1 MGKHYDYIIT
11 GGGCSGLS
19 LAVRMANDAFFQDKK
34 ILIIEE
40 SKKEKDDRTWC
51 FWEAKKG
58 CFEEIVSKKWQNV
71 YFYSD
76 FFNKKLNMSPY
87 EYKMV
92 SGLDFYNYCKNIFA
106 KKNNIEFLNAKVERI
121 GEEQNKPFAVVNGEK
136 ISAEKIF
143 NSIIFEQ
150 PNQSNTHNLLQHFKG
165 WYIET
170 EMPFFNPN
178 EATLMD
184 FRIEQKEE
192 VRFFYVL
199 PTTETKALIEFTIF
213 STQLLEN
220 EKLYDTEIEKYLN
233 NFLKLDKY
241 KVFHEEFGIIPM
253 TNAKFEES
261 LSENI
266 INIGIN
272 SGMARPST
280 GYTFTNI
287 QRQSDELL
295 ILMKAQKSLIRSKSW
310 WKMRHLIYDAT
321 ILHVMRFNKYAGAK
335 LFARLF
341 RWNSPKQIF
350 KFLDADTHFL
360 EEYRIM
366 NTTPI
371 LVFLPVF
378 LKEMFGNVNREKRKS

>member
-1 MGKHYDYIIT
+1 MKHYDYIIT

-58 CFEEIVSKKWQNV
+58 YFEEIVSKKWQNV

-87 EYKMV
+87 EYKMI
-92 SGLDFYNYCKNIFA
+92 SGLDFYNYCKNVFSR
-106 KKNNIEFLNAKVERI
+106 KNNITFLNAKVERI
-121 GEEQNKPFAVVNGEK
+121 GEEENKPFAVVNGEK

-150 PNQSNTHNLLQHFKG
+150 PDQSNTHNLLQHFKG

-170 EMPFFNPN
+170 ETPFFNPN

-241 KVFHEEFGIIPM
+241 KIFHEEFGIIPM

-261 LSENI
+261 VSENI

-280 GYTFTNI
+280 GYTFTNV

-295 ILMKAQKSLIRSKSW
+295 ILLKAQKSLIRSKSW
-310 WKMRHLIYDAT
+310 WKKRHLIYDAT

-371 LVFLPVF
+371 FVFLPVF
-378 LKEMFGNVNREKRKS
+378 LKEMLKKS